1 MLSAGAIG
9 WFGKLPAQGDFL
21 RGGMA
26 DPLVQRFATWLEEA
40 SEACSR
46 AGARPPSGVR
56 FAWRM
61 AGEPRLLVGVLR
73 DSVDKVGRVFPLAVF
88 APAFVG
94 LPTEFPDVPAAFG
107 GFLRAAEEFLE
118 GAVFLDAGS
127 FAARAQA
134 LPLPGTAEVAA
145 AAERGRSA
153 AGDPAAPVL
162 ARLFGDPA
170 AGGHLYAFHTFR
182 FACGKHRGRE
192 PVRAEVLLDCPVE
205 GPADVRLWLEAAGR
219 TLAWPAPPPFLWRE
233 APGPRLCLS
242 LGAPPGAAL
251 LALCDPPRDHPK
263 IWPLRTTRAAAV
275 ESARK
280 ALGPA
285 AAALDRAGATV
296 GELIAT
302 LSR

>member
-1 MLSAGAIG
+1 MLPQGATG

-26 DPLVQRFATWLEEA
+26 DPLVQRFAGWLEEA
-40 SEACSR
+40 SEACHR
-46 AGARPPSGVR
+46 AGARPAAAVR
-56 FAWRM
+56 FAWRP
-61 AGEPRLLVGVLR
+61 AGEARLLVGTLR
-73 DSVDKVGRVFPLAVF
+73 DSVDKVGRPFPLSIF
-88 APAFVG
+88 AAAGGAGLAAGFPG
-94 LPTEFPDVPAAFG
+94 LPAAWD
-107 GFLRAAEEFLE
+107 GFLGAAEALLAE
-118 GAVFLDAGS
+118 AAALDAAG
-127 FAARAQA
+127 FAARVQA
-134 LPLPGTAEVAA
+134 LPLPGAREAA
-145 AAERGRSA
+145 AAAPSGD
-153 AGDPAAPVL
+153 GDPAAPVL

-170 AGGHLYAFHTFR
+170 TGGHLYAFHTFR

-192 PVRAEVLLDCPVE
+192 PVRAEVVLDCPVE

-233 APGPRLCLS
+233 GPGPRLCLS
-242 LGAPPGAAL
+242 LGTPPGAAL